1 MDVSLQLS
9 ISVKSLIRIKKPLV
23 VSAILLAFTFGAIAM
38 SLAYESSDGS
48 LNTALSKHSSG
59 DGLLGADSVA
69 QRFALLCLSG
79 DVPRTTQP
87 NFQSYRIS
95 QFRVVDP
102 VSMAVFL
109 ESHVSKVSLQILQS
123 VLLI

>member
-1 MDVSLQLS
+1 M
-9 ISVKSLIRIKKPLV
+9 KSLIRIKKPLV

-48 LNTALSKHSSG
+48 LNTALPKHSG
-59 DGLLGADSVA
+59 VGLLGADSVA